1 MTRDVGF
8 KIRRGKV
15 GILLLHRLCGTPVEM
30 RFVATGLASKGY
42 TVHCPMLAGHCGS
55 EDALRASTWTDW
67 YHSASLALDDIK
79 KDCDVVIAGGLGA
92 RIAELL
98 PRSGFSGRFT
108 AKGRFEK
115 MMSAISVK
123 TIIHPQPG
131 LFGAAVAFAAE
142 HGQ

>member
-8 KIRRGKV
+8 KIKRGKV

-67 YHSASLALDDIK
+67 YRSAEP
-79 KDCDVVIAGGLGA
+79 GA
-92 RIAELL
+92 RRHQE
-98 PRSGFSGRFT
+98 
-108 AKGRFEK
+108 
-115 MMSAISVK
+115 
-123 TIIHPQPG
+123 G
-131 LFGAAVAFAAE
+131 L
-142 HGQ
+142 